1 MDRLKILFERWWM
14 VLVLAACLPFFYS
27 AAVDNERSVDY
38 VNNGFFTF
46 WLSGHMHWMGGQ
58 PYSAVDWVAGH
69 HANGATWI
77 PNQIFPYPLPL
88 ALITAPLGLLPIGQA
103 YIVWG
108 VLSQILVAAAILLLS
123 IFWKGLNRRLFAVF
137 ILVAVILNSNIHL
150 MLLTGTIGSLFL
162 AFLLAALYFKHRGWD
177 FAAGAALALLA
188 LKPPL
193 LTIVA
198 LIGLWLL
205 LRRNWKMIAG
215 VLFGGLA
222 LLGIGMA
229 QDVNWVAKFGGAS
242 ENLFN
247 LRLGNQPTIISY
259 TRLACSGDLTCA
271 LGFYVLA
278 ALLLVGLYAWLL
290 WKKRETLTPLSVF
303 SAAIA
308 LGVLLPPYIWS
319 YDYVLLVIPLC
330 YICFEL
336 LRRKRG
342 YWYALLFLFVLDGLS
357 LWAAFLFSTNPE
369 SSALTIQRDMW
380 SIWVALLVLGTCWG
394 MVFRGDKHFGDT
406 DYTDKHGIKC

>member
-1 MDRLKILFERWWM
+1 MDKLKILFERWWM
-14 VLVLAACLPFFYS
+14 VLVLVVCLPFFYD
-27 AAVDNERSVDY
+27 AAVANEHSIDY

-46 WLSGHMHWMGGQ
+46 WLSGQMNWTDAH
-58 PYSAVDWVAGH
+58 PYAAADWVAGH

-88 ALITAPLGLLPIGQA
+88 ALIMAPLGLLPIQQA
-103 YIVWG
+103 YILWG
-108 VLSQILVAAAILLLS
+108 VLSQMLVAVSILMLS
-123 IFWKGLNRRLFAVF
+123 TSWDGLNRRLFAVF
-137 ILVAVILNSNIHL
+137 ILIAVIFNSNIHL

-162 AFLLAALYFKHRGWD
+162 IFLTAALYFKQKNWD
-177 FAAGAALALLA
+177 VAAGMALALMA
-188 LKPPL
+188 LKPPF
-193 LTIVA
+193 LTIVV

-205 LRRNWKMIAG
+205 LRRNWKMIGG
-215 VLFGGLA
+215 VVFGGLA

-229 QDVNWVAKFGGAS
+229 QDIDWVAKFRGAS

-259 TRLACSGDLTCA
+259 THLMCNGELTCA
-271 LGFYVLA
+271 VWLYIFVVLV
-278 ALLLVGLYAWLL
+278 LVGLYIWLV
-290 WKKRETLTPLSVF
+290 WKKRDTLSPLYVF

-308 LGVLLPPYIWS
+308 LGVLLPPYLWS

-330 YICFEL
+330 TICFEL

-342 YWYALLFLFVLDGLS
+342 YVYALLFLLVLDLLS
-357 LWAAFLFSTNPE
+357 LGAAFLFSTNPE

-380 SIWVALLVLGTCWG
+380 SIWVGILVLVASWWI
-394 MVFRGDKHFGDT
+394 VFRQDATKIRS
-406 DYTDKHGIKC
+406 KA